1 MEPTQTP
8 VTPPPAEPGT
18 VTLPQ
23 PVQNALDAA
32 RSALQQVQQHLTNLE
47 QEVGRHL

>member
-1 MEPTQTP
+1 MEPTQTQ
-8 VTPPPAEPGT
+8 PPAPAPQPGT

-32 RSALQQVQQHLTNLE
+32 RSALQQAQQHLTNLE
-47 QEVGRHL
+47 QAVAQHL

>member
-1 MEPTQTP
+1 MEPTQPTDL
-8 VTPPPAEPGT
+8 PPPAQPGT

-32 RSALQQVQQHLTNLE
+32 RSALQQAEQHLSNLE
-47 QEVGRHL
+47 QEVARHL